1 MAESQLEKK
10 PVEDSVPRVDG
21 KVAVGDNL
29 DFQRKWWRF
38 ERVIWSFFLLVLV
51 ADVAGA
57 FGRGYLANAQA
68 KATDGS
74 VDVKY
79 ERIERAST
87 PSAMTI
93 RVDPAQIH
101 DGAVRLFVS
110 ESVIKQLGADRIA
123 PQPAVSQ
130 LTEGGVT
137 YTFPASGQ
145 AVVEMALKPT
155 VPGRY
160 HFDVHAVGGDDVAR
174 DVVVV
179 P

>member
-1 MAESQLEKK
+1 MVEEKVEKK
-10 PVEDSVPRVDG
+10 PIEDSVPRVDG

-38 ERVIWSFFLLVLV
+38 ERWIWSFFLLVMV

-57 FGRGYLANAQA
+57 VGRGYQAHAQA
-68 KATDGS
+68 RAEDGS
-74 VDVKY
+74 VEVKY

-93 RVDPAQIH
+93 RVNPAEIR
-101 DGAVRLFVS
+101 DGVVRVFVS

-130 LTEGGVT
+130 LTDGGVM
-137 YTFPASGQ
+137 YTFPATG
-145 AVVEMALKPT
+145 AAIVEVALKPT

-160 HFDVHAVGGDDVAR
+160 HFDVHAAGGDDISR